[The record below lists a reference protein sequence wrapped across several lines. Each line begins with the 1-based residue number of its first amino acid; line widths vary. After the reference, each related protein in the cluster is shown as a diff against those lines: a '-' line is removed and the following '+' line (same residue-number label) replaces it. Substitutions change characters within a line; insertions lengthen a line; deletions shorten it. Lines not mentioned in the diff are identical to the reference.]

1 MKIILKSIPEN
12 FDKEKSGVKS
22 STVRELDG
30 NDIIAILNTETGET
44 IERKI
49 TDISMWKGKLLISFV
64 ESGKND

>member
-1 MKIILKSIPEN
+1 MRIYVKSFPEN

-30 NDIIAILNTETGET
+30 NDIIAILNTETGES

-49 TDISMWKGKLLISFV
+49 TDISIWKGKLLISFK
-64 ESGKND
+64 ESDEK

>member
-1 MKIILKSIPEN
+1 LRIYVKSFPEN

-30 NDIIAILNTETGET
+30 NDIIAILNTETGES

-49 TDISMWKGKLLISFV
+49 TDISIWKGKLLISFK
-64 ESGKND
+64 ESDEK